1 MALELHRAMWK
12 AWWQLVL
19 WERNDEKQRAC
30 GSVNS
35 GGDRKL
41 GQVVPAL
48 LALPS
53 VGGTDQISGS
63 KIKENFHETQP
74 CMGNA

>member
-12 AWWQLVL
+12 AWWQLLL
-19 WERNDEKQRAC
+19 WERNNEKQGAC

-41 GQVVPAL
+41 GQEVPFM

-53 VGGTDQISGS
+53 VEGTDQVSGS
-63 KIKENFHETQP
+63 KIKENSHETQQ